1 MKNSFYKKAK
11 ILIID
16 DTYSNIE
23 LLEMLLTQDGFHNIK
38 SLTDSCIAIETY
50 QAYKPDIILLDLMM
64 PFKNGFEI
72 MEDLKQIIPTNSYL
86 PILVLTADINAD
98 VKQRA
103 LSAGAKDFLS
113 KPFDLNEVIIRIKN
127 LLDTRYLH
135 LQLENHNLKLQSK
148 VKERTRELDI
158 ANKELKLK
166 NEQLEVFDNAKSEF
180 LSIISHEI
188 RTPLNGIKGF
198 TEILKSRIDSPQ
210 LLEYLHY
217 LEISANR
224 LYDFSIQALLITQLQ
239 TNKYAVEIEDINI
252 FNLIEQAKITL
263 KDKIDSKNIQVEYI
277 KDAGLATVKA
287 DNILIEICF
296 ECLLDNAV
304 KYSHKNTIV
313 TVNAFIKNDST
324 IIEFIDNGSGFSALA
339 LKNLFHLFGVGDKHI
354 DKNNGLNL
362 ALIKL
367 IMDAHKGEISVRNN
381 RKSGS
386 TVRLKFK
393 N

>member
-1 MKNSFYKKAK
+1 MKNSFYKNAK
-11 ILIID
+11 ILIVD
-16 DTYSNIE
+16 DMYSNIE
-23 LLEMLLTQDGFHNIK
+23 LLEMILTHAGFQNIK
-38 SLTDSCIAIETY
+38 SLTDSCIVVDTY
-50 QAYKPDIILLDLMM
+50 MAFKPDIILLDLMM

-72 MEDLKQIIPTNSYL
+72 MDDLKKLVTHNSFL
-86 PILVLTADINAD
+86 PVLVLTADINTE

-135 LQLENHNLKLQSK
+135 LQLEKHNLKLQSK
-148 VKERTRELDI
+148 VKERTRELEK
-158 ANKELKLK
+158 ANKELKFK
-166 NEQLEVFDNAKSEF
+166 NEQLEALDNAKLEF
-180 LSIISHEI
+180 LNIISHEI

-198 TEILKSRIDSPQ
+198 TEILKSNIDSPQ
-210 LLEYLHY
+210 LLEYLNY

-224 LYDFSIQALLITQLQ
+224 LNDFSIQALLIAQLQ
-239 TNKYAVEIEDINI
+239 TNKYTVEIEDVNI
-252 FNLIEQAKITL
+252 LDLIEQTKITL
-263 KDKIDSKNIQVEYI
+263 KDKIDSKNIHVEFI

-304 KYSHKNTIV
+304 KYSPKNAVV
-313 TVNAFIKNDST
+313 TVNAFSENDFT
-324 IIEFIDNGSGFSALA
+324 IIEFIDNGSGFSAMA
-339 LKNLFHLFGVGDKHI
+339 LKNLFHFFGVGEKHI

-367 IMDAHKGEISVRNN
+367 IMDAHNGEISVRNN
-381 RKSGS
+381 NPSGA

>member
-16 DTYSNIE
+16 DMYSNIE
-23 LLEMLLTQDGFHNIK
+23 LLEMLLTHAGFQNIK
-38 SLTDSCIAIETY
+38 TLTDSCIAIDTY
-50 QAYKPDIILLDLMM
+50 KVYKPDIILLDLMM

-72 MEDLKQIIPTNSYL
+72 MEDLKQVVPINSYL

-103 LSAGAKDFLS
+103 LCAGAKDFLS

-239 TNKYAVEIEDINI
+239 TNKYAVEIEDVNI
-252 FNLIEQAKITL
+252 YNLIEQARITL
-263 KDKIDSKNIQVEYI
+263 KDKIDSKNIQVEFI

-313 TVNAFIKNDST
+313 TVNAFIKNNST
-324 IIEFIDNGSGFSALA
+324 IIEFIDNGTGFSALA

-367 IMDAHKGEISVRNN
+367 IMDAHKGEISVKNN

>member
-11 ILIID
+11 ILIVD
-16 DTYSNIE
+16 DTYANIE
-23 LLEMLLTQDGFHNIK
+23 LLEMLLTNVGFQNIK
-38 SLTDSCIAIETY
+38 ALTDSCIAIETY

-72 MEDLKQIIPTNSYL
+72 MEDLKQIVPDNSYL
-86 PILVLTADINAD
+86 PILVLTADIHAD

-135 LQLENHNLKLQSK
+135 LQLEQHNLKLQTK
-148 VKERTRELDI
+148 VKERTRELEK
-158 ANKELKLK
+158 ANVELKIK
-166 NEQLEVFDNAKSEF
+166 NEQLEALDNAKLEF
-180 LSIISHEI
+180 LNIISHEI

-198 TEILKSRIDSPQ
+198 TEILKSKIDSPQ
-210 LLEYLHY
+210 LLEYLNY

-224 LYDFSIQALLITQLQ
+224 LNDFSIQALLIAQLQ
-239 TNKYAVEIEDINI
+239 TNKYTVEIEDVNI
-252 FNLIEQAKITL
+252 FDLIELTKTTL
-263 KDKIDSKNIQVEYI
+263 KDKIDSKNIQVEFI
-277 KDAGLATVKA
+277 KDVGLATVKA

-304 KYSHKNTIV
+304 KYSPKNTVV
-313 TVNAFIKNDST
+313 TVNAFSENDFT

-339 LKNLFHLFGVGDKHI
+339 LKNLFHFFGVGDKHI

-362 ALIKL
+362 ALVKL
-367 IMDAHKGEISVRNN
+367 IMNAHMGEIRVKNN
-381 RKSGS
+381 NPFGTTVTLLFRK
-386 TVRLKFK
+386 
-393 N
+393 